1 VAGWIIP
8 LIVMLAKGNE
18 SPIVRDE
25 AVKALNFQI
34 LWSIIGLA
42 GWALICIGI
51 GYVIVGIAWIAGVV
65 FGVIAGVKAVNNEP
79 YTYPMAVTIVK

>member
-1 VAGWIIP
+1 MAGWIIP

-18 SPIVRDE
+18 SPMVRNE
-25 AVKALNFQI
+25 AVKALNFQL

-51 GYVIVGIAWIAGVV
+51 GYVIVGIAWIVAVV
-65 FGVIAGVKAVNNEP
+65 FGIIAGVKAANGEP
-79 YTYPMAVTIVK
+79 YTYPMAVAIVK